1 MTKISRL
8 ILEAMVI
15 TQEEVI
21 MVKEDTMVEVDTTA
35 KVDIRT
41 ILQEGK
47 DVGYVTKK
55 IISV

>member
-1 MTKISRL
+1 
-8 ILEAMVI
+8 MV
-15 TQEEVI
+15 E
-21 MVKEDTMVEVDTTA
+21 EDTMVEVGTTA

-55 IISV
+55 IISAQIVLTKIELT